1 MYTRHCTVYVSLYIQ
16 CFISI
21 WQMTCLWPTGPWI
34 SRLYFFTADWQKLL
48 WFIRVI
54 YIYYMS
60 CVSGVHT
67 VCVHGTLSC
76 HRFHLWQSV
85 KKLTIGWLY
94 FSTELLKLFLFF
106 FSTFIDDLKIQVI
119 DSRPHRA
126 LVLCTPMKIHI

>member
-1 MYTRHCTVYVSLYIQ
+1 MVFSSSVLVAFSTHSIHVYSALYSMCVTLHTVFHLYLTDDVFVTHWPLNIT
-16 CFISI
+16 FILFYC
-21 WQMTCLWPTGPWI
+21 WLT
-34 SRLYFFTADWQKLL
+34 KLL
-48 WFIRVI
+48 WLIRVI

-94 FSTELLKLFLFF
+94 FSTELLNLFDFSFF
-106 FSTFIDDLKIQVI
+106 LKVHLLMI
-119 DSRPHRA
+119 
-126 LVLCTPMKIHI
+126 